1 MPGVEAAPS
10 TVWEILTE
18 AGAGPAPGRSST
30 TWAGFLRC
38 QAEALLACDFFE
50 TVTLTGTRT
59 FVLA

>member
-1 MPGVEAAPS
+1 VEAAPS